1 MYIGKSHNILYRMA
15 QHYAGMQLL
24 ANHKYRVLSEA
35 RRYGHRIRFFVL
47 YTAAAGNPK
56 AGHTRRLYH
65 HQRQESQT
73 ACCAYHACLAKGVD
87 KIQCLRGGLF
97 YAAGDGRFLFSVK
110 SRAAA
115 HKFSGREHHQTI
127 WTGNRGCPRVAAHL
141 PPFLRPTAGENGNRP
156 LYHLSIAGT

>member
-56 AGHTRRLYH
+56 AITEEIGQKEGEYIRRY
-65 HQRQESQT
+65 
-73 ACCAYHACLAKGVD
+73 
-87 KIQCLRGGLF
+87 
-97 YAAGDGRFLFSVK
+97 
-110 SRAAA
+110 
-115 HKFSGREHHQTI
+115 
-127 WTGNRGCPRVAAHL
+127 L
-141 PPFLRPTAGENGNRP
+141 PPLNYQIPKEENWHEFNTNPRAMMTYWITDRGNSNRAVASFFAFYGKAHSRRTNAVCGR
-156 LYHLSIAGT
+156 L